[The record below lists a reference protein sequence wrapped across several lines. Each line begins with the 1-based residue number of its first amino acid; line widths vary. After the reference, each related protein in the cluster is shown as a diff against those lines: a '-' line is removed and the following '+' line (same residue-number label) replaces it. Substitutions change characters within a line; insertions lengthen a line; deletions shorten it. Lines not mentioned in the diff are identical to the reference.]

1 MEQPVIKEGTLALI
15 DTFAY
20 LFRSYYMSAKNKPLT
35 NDKGFPTGLLTGLVG
50 MVKKFYKDR
59 KNMPFIVFALESQ
72 TKTKRAEKLGEYKQN
87 RKDAPKEMLLQIPI
101 ALEWLQKM
109 GFTCVEVNGFE
120 ADDVIASLATL
131 SPYKTR
137 IYSKDKD
144 FNQLLSDKIALFD
157 GKTEFLA
164 KDCVEKYGILPSQ
177 FTDYQGIVGDS
188 SDNYKGVKGIGSKN
202 AKELLQQLGSLE
214 KIYENLDLAKNLLSP
229 KMYQALIQDKG
240 SAFLSKELA
249 TLERGCIKEFDFL
262 SCAFP
267 SENPLLKIKD
277 ELKEYGFIS
286 TLRDLE
292 NSPTPLILENTPLLD
307 SMPILENAPILDSV
321 PILENAP
328 ILDSVP
334 ASDNAPKKSRMIV
347 LESAAPLNA
356 FLEKLKNPNARVFMR
371 LVLNKEKKVLALAF
385 LLQDQG
391 YFLPLEEALFSPFS
405 LEFLENA
412 FSQMLQHAQIVGHD
426 LKPLLSFL
434 KAKYQ
439 VPLEN
444 IRIQDTQILAF
455 LKNPEKVGFDEVL
468 REYLKEELIPHEKIK
483 DFKAKAEKSEQLNTE
498 LNALKR
504 LCEYFETGGLEEG
517 LLTLARDI
525 ETPFVKVL
533 MDMEFQGF
541 KIDAPYFKRL
551 EQEFKDELKVLE
563 RQILDLIG
571 VDFNLNSP
579 KQLGEVLYEKLG
591 LPKNKSHSTDE
602 KNLLKILDKHPS
614 IALILEY
621 RELNKLFNTYTTP
634 LLRLKDKDD
643 KIHTTFIQTGTAT
656 GRLSSHSPNL
666 QNIPVRSPKGLLIRK
681 GFIASSKEYCLLGV
695 DYSQIEL
702 RLLAHFSQDKD
713 LMEAFLKGRDIHLET
728 SKALFGGD
736 LAKEKRSIAK
746 SINFGLV
753 YGMGS
758 KKLSETLNIPLNEAK
773 SYIEAYFKRFPSI
786 KDYLNRMKEE
796 ILKTSKAFTLLG
808 RYRVFDFTGANDYV
822 KGNYLREGVNAIFQG
837 SASDLL
843 KLGMLKVSE
852 RFKNNPSVRLL
863 LQVHDE
869 LIFEIEEK
877 NAPELQQE
885 IQRILNDEVYPLRV
899 PLETSAFVA
908 NRWNE
913 LKG

>member
-20 LFRSYYMSAKNKPLT
+20 LFRSYYMSAKTKPLT
-35 NDKGFPTGLLTGLVG
+35 NNKGFPTGLLTGLVG

-109 GFTCVEVNGFE
+109 GFVCVEVNGFE

-202 AKELLQQLGSLE
+202 AKELLQRLGSLE

-262 SCAFP
+262 SCTFP

-292 NSPTPLILENTPLLD
+292 NSPLILDNTPLLD
-307 SMPILENAPILDSV
+307 NA
-321 PILENAP
+321 
-328 ILDSVP
+328 P
-334 ASDNAPKKSRMIV
+334 ASDNAPKKSRLIV
-347 LESAAPLNA
+347 LESAESFSM
-356 FLEKLKNPNARVFMR
+356 FLEKLKNPNARVFAR
-371 LVLNKEKKVLALAF
+371 LVLDKEKKVLALAF

-405 LEFLENA
+405 LEFLQNA
-412 FSQMLQHAQIVGHD
+412 FSQMLQHAQIIGHD

-439 VPLEN
+439 VSLEN

-468 REYLKEELIPHEKIK
+468 KEYLKEDLISHEKIK
-483 DFKAKAEKSEQLNTE
+483 DFKAKAEKLELLSME

-504 LCEYFETGGLEEG
+504 LCEYFEKGGLEEN
-517 LLTLARDI
+517 LLSLARGV
-525 ETPFVKVL
+525 ETPFMKVL
-533 MDMEFQGF
+533 IGMEFQGF

-579 KQLGEVLYEKLG
+579 KQLSEVLYEKLE

-758 KKLSETLNIPLNEAK
+758 KKLSETLNIPLSEAK

-808 RYRVFDFTGANDYV
+808 RYRVFDFNGVNDYI

-869 LIFEIEEK
+869 LIFEVEEK

>member
-1 MEQPVIKEGTLALI
+1 MEKPVTKEGTLALI

-50 MVKKFYKDR
+50 MVKKFYKDK

-72 TKTKRAEKLGEYKQN
+72 TKTKRSEKLGEYKQN

-109 GFTCVEVNGFE
+109 GFTCVEVGGFE

-157 GKTEFLA
+157 GKTEFLV
-164 KDCVEKYGILPSQ
+164 KDCVKKYGILPSQ

-202 AKELLQQLGSLE
+202 AKELLQRLGSLE

-229 KMYQALIQDKG
+229 KMYQALIQDKE

-249 TLERGCIKEFDFL
+249 TLERGCIQEFDFL

-267 SENPLLKIKD
+267 SENPLLKIKN

-292 NSPTPLILENTPLLD
+292 NSPTPLIVENAPTLENTPVL
-307 SMPILENAPILDSV
+307 
-321 PILENAP
+321 
-328 ILDSVP
+328 
-334 ASDNAPKKSRMIV
+334 DNAPKKSRSIV
-347 LESAAPLNA
+347 LENTAPLSA
-356 FLEKLKNPNARVFMR
+356 FLEKLKKTDARVFMR
-371 LVLNKEKKVLALAF
+371 LVLDKEKKVLALAF
-385 LLQDQG
+385 LCGDQG

-405 LEFLENA
+405 SEFLQNA
-412 FSQMLQHAQIVGHD
+412 FSQMLQHACIIGHD

-439 VPLEN
+439 VSLEN

-468 REYLKEELIPHEKIK
+468 KEYLKEELIPHEKIK
-483 DFKAKAEKSEQLNTE
+483 DFKTKSKVEKSEQLDRE

-504 LCEYFETGGLEEG
+504 LCEYFEKGGLEEG
-517 LLTLARDI
+517 LLILAREI

-533 MDMEFQGF
+533 MGMEFQGF

-551 EQEFKDELKVLE
+551 EQEFKNELHVLE

-579 KQLGEVLYEKLG
+579 KQLSEILYEKLE

-602 KNLLKILDKHPS
+602 KSLLKILDKHPS

-621 RELNKLFNTYTTP
+621 RELNKLFSTYITP

-681 GFIASSKEYCLLGV
+681 GFIASSEEYCLLGV

-713 LMEAFLKGRDIHLET
+713 LMDAFLKGRDIHLET
-728 SKALFGGD
+728 SKALFGED

-786 KDYLNRMKEE
+786 KDYLNRMREE

-808 RYRVFDFTGANDYV
+808 RYRVFDFNGVNDYI

-877 NAPELQQE
+877 NAIELQQE
-885 IQRILNDEVYPLRV
+885 IQGILNDEVYPLRV
-899 PLETSAFVA
+899 PLETSAFIA
-908 NRWNE
+908 KRWNE

>member
-1 MEQPVIKEGTLALI
+1 MEKPVIIKEGTLALI

-109 GFTCVEVNGFE
+109 GFTCVEVSGFE

-157 GKTEFLA
+157 GKMEFLV

-188 SDNYKGVKGIGSKN
+188 SDNYKGVKGIGNKN
-202 AKELLQQLGSLE
+202 AKELLQRLGSLE

-229 KMYQALIQDKG
+229 KMYQALIQDKE

-292 NSPTPLILENTPLLD
+292 NSPTPLILDNTPLLD
-307 SMPILENAPILDSV
+307 
-321 PILENAP
+321 
-328 ILDSVP
+328 
-334 ASDNAPKKSRMIV
+334 NAPKRSRMIV
-347 LESAAPLNA
+347 LENTAFLSA
-356 FLEKLKNPNARVFMR
+356 FLEKLKKTNARIFMR
-371 LVLNKEKKVLALAF
+371 LALDKEKKVLALAF
-385 LLQDQG
+385 LYEDQG

-405 LEFLENA
+405 LEFLQNA
-412 FSQMLQHAQIVGHD
+412 FFKMLQHAQIIGHD

-439 VPLEN
+439 VSLED

-468 REYLKEELIPHEKIK
+468 KEYLKEELIPHEKIK
-483 DFKAKAEKSEQLNTE
+483 DFKTKSKAGKLEQLDME

-504 LCEYFETGGLEEG
+504 LCEYFEKGGLEEN
-517 LLTLARDI
+517 LLALAREV

-533 MDMEFQGF
+533 MGMEFQGF

-551 EQEFKDELKVLE
+551 EQEFKNELHVLE
-563 RQILDLIG
+563 RQILELIG
-571 VDFNLNSP
+571 ANFNLNSP
-579 KQLGEVLYEKLG
+579 KQLSEVLYEKLE
-591 LPKNKSHSTDE
+591 LPKNKSRSTDE
-602 KNLLKILDKHPS
+602 KSLLKILDKHPS

-713 LMEAFLKGRDIHLET
+713 LIDAFLKGRDIHLET
-728 SKALFGGD
+728 SKALFGED

-796 ILKTSKAFTLLG
+796 ILKTSKAFTLLR
-808 RYRVFDFTGANDYV
+808 RYRVFDFTGANDYI

-877 NAPELQQE
+877 NALELQQE

-899 PLETSAFVA
+899 PLETSAFIA
-908 NRWNE
+908 KRWNE

>member
-1 MEQPVIKEGTLALI
+1 MEELKEGTLALI

-35 NDKGFPTGLLTGLVG
+35 NVKGFPTGLLTGLVG

-109 GFTCVEVNGFE
+109 GFTCVEVSGFE

-202 AKELLQQLGSLE
+202 AKELLQRLGSLE

-229 KMYQALIQDKG
+229 KMYQALIQDKE

-249 TLERGCIKEFDFL
+249 TLERGCIKEFDFS

-292 NSPTPLILENTPLLD
+292 NPPTPLILDNAPLLENTPE
-307 SMPILENAPILDSV
+307 SE
-321 PILENAP
+321 
-328 ILDSVP
+328 
-334 ASDNAPKKSRMIV
+334 NAPKKSRMIV
-347 LESAAPLNA
+347 LENTEPLSA
-356 FLEKLKNPNARVFMR
+356 FLEKLKKTNARIFMR
-371 LVLNKEKKVLALAF
+371 LALDKEKKVLALAF
-385 LLQDQG
+385 LYEDQG

-405 LEFLENA
+405 LEFLQNA
-412 FSQMLQHAQIVGHD
+412 FFKMLQHACIIGHD

-439 VPLEN
+439 VSLEN

-468 REYLKEELIPHEKIK
+468 KEYLKEEWIPHEKIK
-483 DFKAKAEKSEQLNTE
+483 DFKTKSKAEKLELLSVE

-504 LCEYFETGGLEEG
+504 LCEYFEKGGLEEG
-517 LLTLARDI
+517 LLALAREV

-533 MDMEFQGF
+533 MGMEFQGF

-551 EQEFKDELKVLE
+551 EQEFKNELHVLE

-571 VDFNLNSP
+571 ANFNLNSP
-579 KQLGEVLYEKLG
+579 KQLSEILYEKLE

-602 KNLLKILDKHPS
+602 KSLLKILDKHPS

-702 RLLAHFSQDKD
+702 RLLAHFSQDRD
-713 LMEAFLKGRDIHLET
+713 LMDAFLKGRDIHLET
-728 SKALFGGD
+728 SKALFGED

-758 KKLSETLNIPLNEAK
+758 KKLSETLNIPLSEAK

-808 RYRVFDFTGANDYV
+808 RYRVFDFTGANDYI

-877 NAPELQQE
+877 NALELQQE

-899 PLETSAFVA
+899 PLETSAFIA
-908 NRWNE
+908 KRWNE

>member
-109 GFTCVEVNGFE
+109 GFTCVEISGFE
-120 ADDVIASLATL
+120 ADDVIATLATL

-202 AKELLQQLGSLE
+202 AKELLQRLGSLE
-214 KIYENLDLAKNLLSP
+214 KIYEDLDLAKNLLSP
-229 KMYQALIQDKG
+229 KMYQALIQDKA

-249 TLERGCIKEFDFL
+249 TLERGCIQEFDFL

-292 NSPTPLILENTPLLD
+292 NSPAPLILDNAPLLD
-307 SMPILENAPILDSV
+307 NT
-321 PILENAP
+321 
-328 ILDSVP
+328 P
-334 ASDNAPKKSRMIV
+334 ASDSTPKKSRMIV
-347 LESAAPLNA
+347 LENPESLSA
-356 FLEKLKNPNARVFMR
+356 FLEKLEKTNARIFAR

-385 LLQDQG
+385 LYEDQG

-405 LEFLENA
+405 LEFLQNA
-412 FSQMLQHAQIVGHD
+412 FSQMLQHAQIIGHD

-439 VPLEN
+439 VSLEN

-468 REYLKEELIPHEKIK
+468 KEYLKEDLIPHEKIK
-483 DFKAKAEKSEQLNTE
+483 DFKIKSKAEKLEQLDRE
-498 LNALKR
+498 LHALKR
-504 LCEYFETGGLEEG
+504 LCEYFEKGGLEEG
-517 LLTLARDI
+517 LLALAREV
-525 ETPFVKVL
+525 ETPFMKVL
-533 MDMEFQGF
+533 MGMEFQGF

-551 EQEFKDELKVLE
+551 EQEFKNELHVLE
-563 RQILDLIG
+563 CQILELIG

-579 KQLGEVLYEKLG
+579 KQLSEILYEKLE

-602 KNLLKILDKHPS
+602 KSLLKILDKHPS

-713 LMEAFLKGRDIHLET
+713 LMDAFLKGRDIHLET

-758 KKLSETLNIPLNEAK
+758 KKLSETLNISLNEAK

-786 KDYLNRMKEE
+786 KDYLNGMKEE

-899 PLETSAFVA
+899 PLETSAFIA
-908 NRWNE
+908 KRWNE
-913 LKG
+913 LKR

>member
-1 MEQPVIKEGTLALI
+1 MEEPVIKEGTLALI

-109 GFTCVEVNGFE
+109 GFTCVEVSGFE

-157 GKTEFLA
+157 GKTEFLV
-164 KDCVEKYGILPSQ
+164 KDCVKKYGILPSQ

-202 AKELLQQLGSLE
+202 AKELLQRLGNLE

-249 TLERGCIKEFDFL
+249 TLERECIKEFDFS

-292 NSPTPLILENTPLLD
+292 NSPTPLILDNAPLLENT
-307 SMPILENAPILDSV
+307 
-321 PILENAP
+321 
-328 ILDSVP
+328 P

-347 LESAAPLNA
+347 LENTAPLSA
-356 FLEKLKNPNARVFMR
+356 FLEKLKKTNERIFMR
-371 LVLNKEKKVLALAF
+371 LVLDKEKKVLALAF
-385 LLQDQG
+385 LYEDQG

-405 LEFLENA
+405 LEFLQNA
-412 FSQMLQHAQIVGHD
+412 FFKMLQHAQIIGHD

-439 VPLEN
+439 VSLEN

-468 REYLKEELIPHEKIK
+468 KEYLKEELIPHEKIK
-483 DFKAKAEKSEQLNTE
+483 DFKTKSKAGKLEQLDME

-504 LCEYFETGGLEEG
+504 LCEYFEKGGLEEN
-517 LLTLARDI
+517 LLALAREV
-525 ETPFVKVL
+525 ETPFMKVL
-533 MDMEFQGF
+533 MGMEFQGF

-551 EQEFKDELKVLE
+551 EQEFKNELHVLE

-571 VDFNLNSP
+571 ADFNLNSP
-579 KQLGEVLYEKLG
+579 KQLSEILYEKLE
-591 LPKNKSHSTDE
+591 LPQNKSHSTDE
-602 KNLLKILDKHPS
+602 KSLLKILDKHPS

-713 LMEAFLKGRDIHLET
+713 LMDAFLKGRDIHLET
-728 SKALFGGD
+728 SKALFGED

-877 NAPELQQE
+877 NALELQQE

-899 PLETSAFVA
+899 PLETSAFIA
-908 NRWNE
+908 KRWNE

>member
-1 MEQPVIKEGTLALI
+1 MEELKEGTLALI

-109 GFTCVEVNGFE
+109 GFTCVEVSGFE

-202 AKELLQQLGSLE
+202 AKELLQRLGSLE

-229 KMYQALIQDKG
+229 KMYQALIQDKE

-249 TLERGCIKEFDFL
+249 TLERGCIKEFDFS

-292 NSPTPLILENTPLLD
+292 NSPTPLISENTPLL
-307 SMPILENAPILDSV
+307 ENT
-321 PILENAP
+321 
-328 ILDSVP
+328 P
-334 ASDNAPKKSRMIV
+334 ASDSAPKKSRMIV
-347 LESAAPLNA
+347 LENIAFLSA
-356 FLEKLKNPNARVFMR
+356 FLERLEKTNARIFMR
-371 LVLNKEKKVLALAF
+371 LALDKEKKVLALAF
-385 LLQDQG
+385 LYEDQG

-405 LEFLENA
+405 LEFLQNA

-439 VPLEN
+439 VSLEN

-468 REYLKEELIPHEKIK
+468 KEYLKEEWILHEKIK
-483 DFKAKAEKSEQLNTE
+483 DFKTKSKAEKLE
-498 LNALKR
+498 LLSVELHALKR
-504 LCEYFETGGLEEG
+504 LCEYFEKGGLEEG
-517 LLTLARDI
+517 LLVLAREV
-525 ETPFVKVL
+525 ETPLMKVL
-533 MDMEFQGF
+533 MGMEFQGF

-551 EQEFKDELKVLE
+551 EQEFKNELHVLE

-579 KQLGEVLYEKLG
+579 KQLSEILYEKLE

-773 SYIEAYFKRFPSI
+773 SYTEAYFKRFPSI

-808 RYRVFDFTGANDYV
+808 RYRVFDFAGVNDYI

-877 NAPELQQE
+877 NALELQQE

>member
-72 TKTKRAEKLGEYKQN
+72 TKTKRSEKLGAYKQN

-109 GFTCVEVNGFE
+109 GFTCVEVSGFE

-202 AKELLQQLGSLE
+202 AKELLQRLGSLE
-214 KIYENLDLAKNLLSP
+214 NIYENLDLAKNLLSP

-292 NSPTPLILENTPLLD
+292 NSPLIAENAPLLD
-307 SMPILENAPILDSV
+307 NT
-321 PILENAP
+321 
-328 ILDSVP
+328 P
-334 ASDNAPKKSRMIV
+334 ALDNAPKKSRMIV
-347 LESAAPLNA
+347 LENTVPLSM

-371 LVLNKEKKVLALAF
+371 LVLDKEKKVLALAF

-412 FSQMLQHAQIVGHD
+412 FSQILQHACIIGHD

-439 VPLEN
+439 VSLEN

-455 LKNPEKVGFDEVL
+455 LKNPEKVGLDEAL
-468 REYLKEELIPHEKIK
+468 KEYLKEELILHETIK
-483 DFKAKAEKSEQLNTE
+483 DFKTKSKAEKLERLDRE

-504 LCEYFETGGLEEG
+504 LCAYFEKGGLEEG
-517 LLTLARDI
+517 LLALAKEV
-525 ETPFVKVL
+525 ETPFMKVL
-533 MDMEFQGF
+533 MGMEFQGF

-551 EQEFKDELKVLE
+551 EQEFKNELHVLE

-579 KQLGEVLYEKLG
+579 KQLSEILYEKLE

-602 KNLLKILDKHPS
+602 KSLLKILDKHPS

-666 QNIPVRSPKGLLIRK
+666 QNIPVRSSKGLLIRK

-728 SKALFGGD
+728 SKALFGED

-908 NRWNE
+908 KRWNE

>member
-1 MEQPVIKEGTLALI
+1 MEEPVIKEGTLALI

-20 LFRSYYMSAKNKPLT
+20 LFRSYYMSTKNKPLT
-35 NDKGFPTGLLTGLVG
+35 NDKGFPTGLLMGLVG
-50 MVKKFYKDR
+50 MVKTFYKDK

-109 GFTCVEVNGFE
+109 GFTCVEVSGFE

-164 KDCVEKYGILPSQ
+164 KDCVKKYGILPSQ

-202 AKELLQQLGSLE
+202 AKELLQRLGSLE

-229 KMYQALIQDKG
+229 KMYQALIQDKE

-249 TLERGCIKEFDFL
+249 TLERGCIKEFDFS
-262 SCAFP
+262 SCTFP

-292 NSPTPLILENTPLLD
+292 NSPTPLILDNTPLLD
-307 SMPILENAPILDSV
+307 NTL
-321 PILENAP
+321 
-328 ILDSVP
+328 
-334 ASDNAPKKSRMIV
+334 ASDSTPKKSRMIV
-347 LESAAPLNA
+347 LENTAPLSA
-356 FLEKLKNPNARVFMR
+356 FLEKLKKTNARIFMR
-371 LVLNKEKKVLALAF
+371 LVLDKEKKVLALAF
-385 LLQDQG
+385 LLEDQG

-405 LEFLENA
+405 LEFLQNA
-412 FSQMLQHAQIVGHD
+412 FFKMLQHAQIIGHD

-439 VPLEN
+439 VSLEN

-468 REYLKEELIPHEKIK
+468 KEYLKEEWIPHEKIK
-483 DFKAKAEKSEQLNTE
+483 DFKTKSKAGKLEQLDME

-504 LCEYFETGGLEEG
+504 LCEYFEKGGLEEG
-517 LLTLARDI
+517 LLALAREV

-533 MDMEFQGF
+533 MGMEFQGF

-551 EQEFKDELKVLE
+551 EQEFKNELHALE

-579 KQLGEVLYEKLG
+579 KQLSEILYEKLE
-591 LPKNKSHSTDE
+591 LPQNKSHSTDE
-602 KNLLKILDKHPS
+602 KSLLKILDKHPS

-702 RLLAHFSQDKD
+702 RLLAHFSQDRD
-713 LMEAFLKGRDIHLET
+713 LMDAFLKGRDIHLET
-728 SKALFGGD
+728 SKALFGED

-758 KKLSETLNIPLNEAK
+758 KKLSETLNIPLSEAK
-773 SYIEAYFKRFPSI
+773 SYIEAYFRRFPSI

-808 RYRVFDFTGANDYV
+808 RYRVFDFTGTNDYI

-877 NAPELQQE
+877 NALELQQE
-885 IQRILNDEVYPLRV
+885 IQRILNDEVYPLKV
-899 PLETSAFVA
+899 PLETSAFIA
-908 NRWNE
+908 KRWNE

>member
-50 MVKKFYKDR
+50 MVKKFYKER

-72 TKTKRAEKLGEYKQN
+72 TKTKRAEKLSEYKKN

-109 GFTCVEVNGFE
+109 GFVCVEVSGFE

-157 GKTEFLA
+157 GKTEFLE

-188 SDNYKGVKGIGSKN
+188 SDNYRGVKGIGSKN
-202 AKELLQQLGSLE
+202 AKELLQRLGSLE
-214 KIYENLDLAKNLLSP
+214 KIYENLDLAKNLLNP
-229 KMYQALIQDKG
+229 KMYQALIQDKE

-249 TLERGCIKEFDFL
+249 TLERGCIKEFDFS

-292 NSPTPLILENTPLLD
+292 NSPTPLILDNAPLL
-307 SMPILENAPILDSV
+307 
-321 PILENAP
+321 
-328 ILDSVP
+328 
-334 ASDNAPKKSRMIV
+334 DNAPKKSRLIV
-347 LESAAPLNA
+347 LEDPESLSA
-356 FLEKLKNPNARVFMR
+356 FLEKLEKTKARIFMR

-385 LLQDQG
+385 LYEDQG

-405 LEFLENA
+405 LEFLQNA
-412 FSQMLQHAQIVGHD
+412 FFKILQHAQIIGHD

-439 VPLEN
+439 VSLEN

-468 REYLKEELIPHEKIK
+468 KEYLKEEWILHEKIK
-483 DFKAKAEKSEQLNTE
+483 DFKIKSKAEKLEQLDRE

-504 LCEYFETGGLEEG
+504 LCEYFEKGGLEEG
-517 LLTLARDI
+517 LLALAREI
-525 ETPFVKVL
+525 ETPFMKVL
-533 MDMEFQGF
+533 MGMEFQGF

-551 EQEFKDELKVLE
+551 EQEFKNELHVLE

-579 KQLGEVLYEKLG
+579 KQLGEILYEKLE
-591 LPKNKSHSTDE
+591 LPQNKSRSTDE

-681 GFIASSKEYCLLGV
+681 GFIASSEEYCLLGV

-713 LMEAFLKGRDIHLET
+713 LMDAFLKGRDIHLET
-728 SKALFGGD
+728 SKALFGED

-808 RYRVFDFTGANDYV
+808 RYRVFDFTGVNDYV
-822 KGNYLREGVNAIFQG
+822 RGNYLREGVNAIFQG

-877 NAPELQQE
+877 NALELQQE
-885 IQRILNDEVYPLRV
+885 IQRILNHEVYPLRV

-908 NRWNE
+908 KRWNE
-913 LKG
+913 LKD

>member
-1 MEQPVIKEGTLALI
+1 MEELKEGTLALI

-50 MVKKFYKDR
+50 MVKKFYKDK

-109 GFTCVEVNGFE
+109 GFTCVEVSGFE

-164 KDCVEKYGILPSQ
+164 KDCVKKYGILPSQ

-202 AKELLQQLGSLE
+202 AKELLQRLGSLE

-229 KMYQALIQDKG
+229 KMYQALIQDKE

-292 NSPTPLILENTPLLD
+292 NSPTPLILDNTPLL
-307 SMPILENAPILDSV
+307 E
-321 PILENAP
+321 
-328 ILDSVP
+328 
-334 ASDNAPKKSRMIV
+334 NAPKKSRMIV
-347 LESAAPLNA
+347 LENTAPLSA
-356 FLEKLKNPNARVFMR
+356 FLEKLKKTNARIFMR
-371 LVLNKEKKVLALAF
+371 LVLDKEKKVLALAF
-385 LLQDQG
+385 LLEDQG

-405 LEFLENA
+405 LEFLQNA
-412 FSQMLQHAQIVGHD
+412 FSQMLQHAQIIGHD

-439 VPLEN
+439 VSLEN

-468 REYLKEELIPHEKIK
+468 KEYLKEELIPHEKIK
-483 DFKAKAEKSEQLNTE
+483 DFKTKSKAGKLEQLDME

-504 LCEYFETGGLEEG
+504 LCEYFEKGGLEEG
-517 LLTLARDI
+517 LLALAREV
-525 ETPFVKVL
+525 ETPFMKVL
-533 MDMEFQGF
+533 MGMEFQGF

-551 EQEFKDELKVLE
+551 EQEFKNELHVLE
-563 RQILDLIG
+563 CQILDLIG

-579 KQLGEVLYEKLG
+579 KQLSEILYEKLE

-602 KNLLKILDKHPS
+602 KSLLKILDKHPS

-713 LMEAFLKGRDIHLET
+713 LMDAFLKGRDIHLET
-728 SKALFGGD
+728 SRALFGED

-808 RYRVFDFTGANDYV
+808 RYRVFDFTGANDYI

-877 NAPELQQE
+877 NALELQQE

-899 PLETSAFVA
+899 PLETSAFIA
-908 NRWNE
+908 KRWNE

>member
-50 MVKKFYKDR
+50 MVKKFYKDK

-72 TKTKRAEKLGEYKQN
+72 TKTKRAERLGEYKQN
-87 RKDAPKEMLLQIPI
+87 RKDAPEEMLLQIPI

-109 GFTCVEVNGFE
+109 GFTCVEVGGFE

-164 KDCVEKYGILPSQ
+164 KDCVKKYGILPSQ

-202 AKELLQQLGSLE
+202 AKELLQRLGSLE

-229 KMYQALIQDKG
+229 KMYQALIQDKE

-267 SENPLLKIKD
+267 SENPLLRIKD

-292 NSPTPLILENTPLLD
+292 NSPTPLILDNAPLLENT
-307 SMPILENAPILDSV
+307 
-321 PILENAP
+321 
-328 ILDSVP
+328 P
-334 ASDNAPKKSRMIV
+334 ASDNAPKKSRLFV
-347 LESAAPLNA
+347 LENTAPLSA
-356 FLEKLKNPNARVFMR
+356 FLERLKNSDARIFVR
-371 LVLNKEKKVLALAF
+371 LVLDKEKKVLALAF
-385 LLQDQG
+385 LYEDQG

-405 LEFLENA
+405 SEFLQNA
-412 FSQMLQHAQIVGHD
+412 FSQILQHVHIIGHD

-439 VPLEN
+439 VSLEN

-468 REYLKEELIPHEKIK
+468 KEYLKEELIPHEKIK
-483 DFKAKAEKSEQLNTE
+483 DFKTKSKAGKSEQLDRE

-504 LCEYFETGGLEEG
+504 LYEYFEKGGLEEG
-517 LLTLARDI
+517 LLILAREI

-533 MDMEFQGF
+533 IDMEFQGF

-551 EQEFKDELKVLE
+551 EQEFKNELHVLE
-563 RQILDLIG
+563 CQILELIG

-579 KQLGEVLYEKLG
+579 KQLSEILYEKLE
-591 LPKNKSHSTDE
+591 LPQNKSRSTDE
-602 KNLLKILDKHPS
+602 KSLLKILDKHPS

-702 RLLAHFSQDKD
+702 RLLAHFSQDRD
-713 LMEAFLKGRDIHLET
+713 LMDAFLKGRDIHLET
-728 SKALFGGD
+728 SKALFGED

-786 KDYLNRMKEE
+786 KDYLNSMREE

-808 RYRVFDFTGANDYV
+808 RYRVFDFTGVNDYV

-877 NAPELQQE
+877 NALELQRE

>member
-1 MEQPVIKEGTLALI
+1 MEGPVIKEGTLALI

-50 MVKKFYKDR
+50 MVKKFYKDK

-109 GFTCVEVNGFE
+109 GFTCVEVSGFE

-164 KDCVEKYGILPSQ
+164 KDCVKKYGILPSQ

-202 AKELLQQLGSLE
+202 AKELLQRLGSLE

-229 KMYQALIQDKG
+229 KMYQALIQDKE

-292 NSPTPLILENTPLLD
+292 NSPTPLILDNAPLLENT
-307 SMPILENAPILDSV
+307 
-321 PILENAP
+321 
-328 ILDSVP
+328 P
-334 ASDNAPKKSRMIV
+334 ASDNAPKKSRLFV
-347 LESAAPLNA
+347 LENTAPLSA
-356 FLEKLKNPNARVFMR
+356 FLERLKNSDARIFVR
-371 LVLNKEKKVLALAF
+371 LVLDKEKKVLALAF
-385 LLQDQG
+385 LYEDQG

-405 LEFLENA
+405 SEFLQNA
-412 FSQMLQHAQIVGHD
+412 FSQILQHAHIIGHD

-439 VPLEN
+439 VSLEN

-468 REYLKEELIPHEKIK
+468 KEYLKEELIPHEKIK
-483 DFKAKAEKSEQLNTE
+483 DFKTKSKAGKSEQLDRE

-504 LCEYFETGGLEEG
+504 LYEYFEKGGLEEG
-517 LLTLARDI
+517 LLILAREI

-533 MDMEFQGF
+533 IDMEFQGF

-551 EQEFKDELKVLE
+551 EQEFKNELHVLE

-579 KQLGEVLYEKLG
+579 KQLSEILYEKLE
-591 LPKNKSHSTDE
+591 LPQNKSRSTDE
-602 KNLLKILDKHPS
+602 KSLLKILDKHPS

-713 LMEAFLKGRDIHLET
+713 LMDAFLNAQDIHLET
-728 SKALFGGD
+728 SKALFGED

-786 KDYLNRMKEE
+786 KDYLNSMREE

-808 RYRVFDFTGANDYV
+808 RYRVFDFTGVNDYV

-877 NAPELQQE
+877 NALELQRE

>member
-20 LFRSYYMSAKNKPLT
+20 LFRSYYMSAKTKPLT

-109 GFTCVEVNGFE
+109 GFTCVEMSGFE
-120 ADDVIASLATL
+120 ADDVIATLATL

-157 GKTEFLA
+157 GKTEFLV

-229 KMYQALIQDKG
+229 KMYQALIQDKE

-249 TLERGCIKEFDFL
+249 TLERECIKEFDFS

-292 NSPTPLILENTPLLD
+292 NSPTPLIV
-307 SMPILENAPILDSV
+307 ENAPILDNASA
-321 PILENAP
+321 LE
-328 ILDSVP
+328 
-334 ASDNAPKKSRMIV
+334 NAPKKSRMIV
-347 LESAAPLNA
+347 LENTAPLSA

-371 LVLNKEKKVLALAF
+371 LVLDKDKKILALAF

-405 LEFLENA
+405 LEFLQNA
-412 FSQMLQHAQIVGHD
+412 FSQMLQHACIIGHD

-439 VPLEN
+439 VSLEN

-468 REYLKEELIPHEKIK
+468 KEYLKEDLIPHEKIK
-483 DFKAKAEKSEQLNTE
+483 DFKAKAEKLELLSVE

-504 LCEYFETGGLEEG
+504 LYEYFETGGLEED
-517 LLTLARDI
+517 LLALAKEI

-533 MDMEFQGF
+533 MGMEFQGF

-551 EQEFKDELKVLE
+551 EQEFKNELNVLE

-579 KQLGEVLYEKLG
+579 KQLSEVLYEKLG

-614 IALILEY
+614 IPLILEY

-728 SKALFGGD
+728 SKALFGEE

-758 KKLSETLNIPLNEAK
+758 KKLSETLNIPLSEAK

-808 RYRVFDFTGANDYV
+808 RYRVFDFTGVNDYI

-899 PLETSAFVA
+899 PLETSAFIA
-908 NRWNE
+908 KRWNE

>member
-1 MEQPVIKEGTLALI
+1 MEEPVIKEGTLALI

-20 LFRSYYMSAKNKPLT
+20 LFRSYYMGAKNKPLT

-50 MVKKFYKDR
+50 MVKKFYKDK

-109 GFTCVEVNGFE
+109 GFACVEVSGFE

-202 AKELLQQLGSLE
+202 AKELLQRLGSLE

-229 KMYQALIQDKG
+229 KMYQALIQDKE

-292 NSPTPLILENTPLLD
+292 NSPTPLILDNAPLLD
-307 SMPILENAPILDSV
+307 NT
-321 PILENAP
+321 
-328 ILDSVP
+328 P

-347 LESAAPLNA
+347 LENTEPLST
-356 FLEKLKNPNARVFMR
+356 FLEKLKKTNARIFMR
-371 LVLNKEKKVLALAF
+371 LVLDKEKKVLALAF
-385 LLQDQG
+385 LYEDQG

-405 LEFLENA
+405 LEFLQNA
-412 FSQMLQHAQIVGHD
+412 FFKMLQHAQIIGHD

-439 VPLEN
+439 VSLED

-468 REYLKEELIPHEKIK
+468 KQYLKEEWIPHEKIK
-483 DFKAKAEKSEQLNTE
+483 DFKTKSKVEKLELLSVE

-504 LCEYFETGGLEEG
+504 LCEYFEKGGLEEG
-517 LLTLARDI
+517 LLALAREV
-525 ETPFVKVL
+525 ETPFMKVL
-533 MDMEFQGF
+533 MGMEFQGF
-541 KIDAPYFKRL
+541 KIDALYFKRL
-551 EQEFKDELKVLE
+551 EQEFKNELHVLE
-563 RQILDLIG
+563 RQILELIG

-579 KQLGEVLYEKLG
+579 KQLSEILYEKLE
-591 LPKNKSHSTDE
+591 LPKNKSRSTDE
-602 KNLLKILDKHPS
+602 KSLLKILDKHPS

-681 GFIASSKEYCLLGV
+681 GFISSSKEYCLLGV

-713 LMEAFLKGRDIHLET
+713 LMDAFLKGRDIHLET
-728 SKALFGGD
+728 SKALFGED

-773 SYIEAYFKRFPSI
+773 SYTEAYFKRFPSI

-808 RYRVFDFTGANDYV
+808 RYRVFDFTGANDYI

-877 NAPELQQE
+877 NALELQQE

-899 PLETSAFVA
+899 PLETSAFMA
-908 NRWNE
+908 KRWNE

>member
-1 MEQPVIKEGTLALI
+1 MEQPVIREGTLALI

-109 GFTCVEVNGFE
+109 GFACVEVGGFE

-202 AKELLQQLGSLE
+202 AKELLQRLGSLE

-229 KMYQALIQDKG
+229 KMYQALIQDKA

-249 TLERGCIKEFDFL
+249 TLERGCIKEFDFS

-292 NSPTPLILENTPLLD
+292 NSPTPLILDNAPLLD
-307 SMPILENAPILDSV
+307 NAL
-321 PILENAP
+321 
-328 ILDSVP
+328 
-334 ASDNAPKKSRMIV
+334 ASDNAPKKSRLIV
-347 LESAAPLNA
+347 LENPEPLSA
-356 FLEKLKNPNARVFMR
+356 FLEKLKNSNARIFMR
-371 LVLNKEKKVLALAF
+371 LVLDKEKKVLALAF
-385 LLQDQG
+385 LYEDQG

-405 LEFLENA
+405 LEFLQNA
-412 FSQMLQHAQIVGHD
+412 FFKMLQHAQIIGHD

-468 REYLKEELIPHEKIK
+468 REYLKEEWIPHEKIK
-483 DFKAKAEKSEQLNTE
+483 DFKTKNKAEKSEQLDRE
-498 LNALKR
+498 LNALRR
-504 LCEYFETGGLEEG
+504 LCEYFEKGGLEEG
-517 LLTLARDI
+517 LLALAREV
-525 ETPFVKVL
+525 ETPFMKVL
-533 MDMEFQGF
+533 MGMEFQGF

-551 EQEFKDELKVLE
+551 EQEFKNELHVLE

-579 KQLGEVLYEKLG
+579 KQLSEILYEKLE

-602 KNLLKILDKHPS
+602 KSLLKILDKHPS

-713 LMEAFLKGRDIHLET
+713 LMDAFLKGRDIHLET
-728 SKALFGGD
+728 SKALFGED

-786 KDYLNRMKEE
+786 KNYLNRMKEE

-808 RYRVFDFTGANDYV
+808 RYRVFDFTGANDYI

-877 NAPELQQE
+877 NALELQQE

-899 PLETSAFVA
+899 PLETSAFMA
-908 NRWNE
+908 KRWNE

>member
-1 MEQPVIKEGTLALI
+1 MEEPVIKEGTLALI

-109 GFTCVEVNGFE
+109 GFTCVEVSGFE

-144 FNQLLSDKIALFD
+144 FNQLLSDKIVLFD

-202 AKELLQQLGSLE
+202 AKELLQRLGSLE

-249 TLERGCIKEFDFL
+249 TLERGCIKEFDFS
-262 SCAFP
+262 SCVFP

-292 NSPTPLILENTPLLD
+292 NSPTPLILDNAPLLENTPLL
-307 SMPILENAPILDSV
+307 
-321 PILENAP
+321 
-328 ILDSVP
+328 
-334 ASDNAPKKSRMIV
+334 DNAPKKSRLIV
-347 LESAAPLNA
+347 LENTEPLSA
-356 FLEKLKNPNARVFMR
+356 FLEKLKKTNARIFMR
-371 LVLNKEKKVLALAF
+371 LVLDKEKKVLALAF
-385 LLQDQG
+385 LYEDQG

-405 LEFLENA
+405 LEFLQNA
-412 FSQMLQHAQIVGHD
+412 FFKILQHAQIIGHD

-439 VPLEN
+439 VSLEN

-468 REYLKEELIPHEKIK
+468 KEYLKEEWILHEKIK
-483 DFKAKAEKSEQLNTE
+483 DFKTKSKAGKSEQLDRE

-504 LCEYFETGGLEEG
+504 LCEYFEKGGLEER
-517 LLTLARDI
+517 LLALAR
-525 ETPFVKVL
+525 EVEVPFIKVL
-533 MDMEFQGF
+533 MGMEFQGF

-551 EQEFKDELKVLE
+551 EQEFKNELHVLE
-563 RQILDLIG
+563 RQILELIG

-579 KQLGEVLYEKLG
+579 KQLSEILYEKLD
-591 LPKNKSHSTDE
+591 LPKNKSRSTDE
-602 KNLLKILDKHPS
+602 KSLLKILDKHPS

-713 LMEAFLKGRDIHLET
+713 LMDAFLKGRDIHLET
-728 SKALFGGD
+728 SKALFGED

-773 SYIEAYFKRFPSI
+773 SYTEAYFKRFPSI

-808 RYRVFDFTGANDYV
+808 RYRVFDFTGVNDYI

-899 PLETSAFVA
+899 PLETSAFMA
-908 NRWNE
+908 KRWNE

>member
-72 TKTKRAEKLGEYKQN
+72 TKTKRIEKLGEYKQN

-177 FTDYQGIVGDS
+177 FMDYQGIVGDS
-188 SDNYKGVKGIGSKN
+188 SDNYKGIKGIGSKN
-202 AKELLQQLGSLE
+202 AKELLQRLGSLE

-292 NSPTPLILENTPLLD
+292 NSPTPLILDNTPA
-307 SMPILENAPILDSV
+307 LENAS
-321 PILENAP
+321 
-328 ILDSVP
+328 
-334 ASDNAPKKSRMIV
+334 ASDNTPKKSRMIV
-347 LESAAPLNA
+347 LENAAPLSA
-356 FLEKLKNPNARVFMR
+356 FLEKLEKTNARVFAR
-371 LVLNKEKKVLALAF
+371 LVLDKEKKVLALAF
-385 LLQDQG
+385 LLEDQG

-405 LEFLENA
+405 SEFLQNA
-412 FSQMLQHAQIVGHD
+412 FSQILQHAQIIGHD

-439 VPLEN
+439 VSLEN

-455 LKNPEKVGFDEVL
+455 LKNPEKVGFDEAL
-468 REYLKEELIPHEKIK
+468 KEYLKEELIPHEKIK
-483 DFKAKAEKSEQLNTE
+483 DFKTKSKTEKLEQLDME

-504 LCEYFETGGLEEG
+504 LCEYFEKGGLEEG
-517 LLTLARDI
+517 LLALAREV

-533 MDMEFQGF
+533 MGMEFQGF

-551 EQEFKDELKVLE
+551 EQEFKNELHVLE

-579 KQLGEVLYEKLG
+579 KQLSEVLYEKLE

-713 LMEAFLKGRDIHLET
+713 LMEAFLKGQDIHLET
-728 SKALFGGD
+728 SKALFGED

-808 RYRVFDFTGANDYV
+808 RYRVFDFTGANDYI

>member
-1 MEQPVIKEGTLALI
+1 MMEQPVIREGTLALI

-109 GFTCVEVNGFE
+109 GFTCVEVSGFE
-120 ADDVIASLATL
+120 ADDAIASLATL

-157 GKTEFLA
+157 GKMEFLA
-164 KDCVEKYGILPSQ
+164 KDCVKKYGILPSQ

-202 AKELLQQLGSLE
+202 AKELLQRLGSLE

-229 KMYQALIQDKG
+229 KMYQALIQDKE

-292 NSPTPLILENTPLLD
+292 NSHAPLILDNTPLLENTP
-307 SMPILENAPILDSV
+307 IL
-321 PILENAP
+321 
-328 ILDSVP
+328 
-334 ASDNAPKKSRMIV
+334 DNAPKKSCMIV
-347 LESAAPLNA
+347 LENTAPLSA
-356 FLEKLKNPNARVFMR
+356 FLEKLKNSNTRIFAR
-371 LVLNKEKKVLALAF
+371 LALDKEKKVLALAF
-385 LLQDQG
+385 LYEDQG

-405 LEFLENA
+405 SEFLQNA
-412 FSQMLQHAQIVGHD
+412 FSQMLQHASIIGHD

-439 VPLEN
+439 VSLEN

-468 REYLKEELIPHEKIK
+468 KEYLKEELIPHEKIK
-483 DFKAKAEKSEQLNTE
+483 DFKTTSKVEKLEQLDME

-504 LCEYFETGGLEEG
+504 LCEYFEKGGLEED

-533 MDMEFQGF
+533 MGMEFQGF
-541 KIDAPYFKRL
+541 KIDVPYFKCL
-551 EQEFKDELKVLE
+551 EQEFKNELHVLE
-563 RQILDLIG
+563 CQILDLIG

-579 KQLGEVLYEKLG
+579 KQLSEILYEKLE

-602 KNLLKILDKHPS
+602 KSLLKILDKHPS

-728 SKALFGGD
+728 SKALFGED

-758 KKLSETLNIPLNEAK
+758 KKLSETLNISLNEAK

-808 RYRVFDFTGANDYV
+808 RYRVFDFTGANDYI

-877 NAPELQQE
+877 NALELQQE

-899 PLETSAFVA
+899 PLETSAFIA
-908 NRWNE
+908 KRWNE

>member
-20 LFRSYYMSAKNKPLT
+20 LFRSYYMSAKTKPLT

-109 GFTCVEVNGFE
+109 GFTCVEMSGFE

-229 KMYQALIQDKG
+229 KMYQALIQDKE

-292 NSPTPLILENTPLLD
+292 NSPLIVENAPTLDNAPILD
-307 SMPILENAPILDSV
+307 SMPILDNTPTLDST
-321 PILENAP
+321 
-328 ILDSVP
+328 
-334 ASDNAPKKSRMIV
+334 PKKSRLIV
-347 LESAAPLNA
+347 LENTAPLSA

-371 LVLNKEKKVLALAF
+371 LVLDKEKKVLALAF

-405 LEFLENA
+405 LEFLQNA
-412 FSQMLQHAQIVGHD
+412 FSQILQHACIIGHD

-439 VPLEN
+439 VSLEN
-444 IRIQDTQILAF
+444 IHIQDTQILAF

-468 REYLKEELIPHEKIK
+468 KEYLKEDLIPHEKIK
-483 DFKAKAEKSEQLNTE
+483 DFKTTSKAEKSELLSVE

-504 LCEYFETGGLEEG
+504 LCEYFEKGGLEEN

-533 MDMEFQGF
+533 MGMEFQGF

-551 EQEFKDELKVLE
+551 EQEFKNELNVLE

-614 IALILEY
+614 IPLILEY

-728 SKALFGGD
+728 SKALFGEE

-758 KKLSETLNIPLNEAK
+758 KKLSETLNIPLSEAK

-786 KDYLNRMKEE
+786 KDYLNGMREE

-808 RYRVFDFTGANDYV
+808 RYRVFDFNGVNDYI

-877 NAPELQQE
+877 NAPELQRE

-899 PLETSAFVA
+899 PLETSAFIA
-908 NRWNE
+908 KRWNE

>member
-20 LFRSYYMSAKNKPLT
+20 LFRSYYMSAKTKPLT

-50 MVKKFYKDR
+50 MVKKFYKDK

-109 GFTCVEVNGFE
+109 GFTCVEISGFE
-120 ADDVIASLATL
+120 ADDVIATLATL

-157 GKTEFLA
+157 GKTEFLV

-229 KMYQALIQDKG
+229 KMYQALIQDKE

-249 TLERGCIKEFDFL
+249 TLERGCIKEFDFS

-292 NSPTPLILENTPLLD
+292 NSPTPLIV
-307 SMPILENAPILDSV
+307 ENAPILNNA
-321 PILENAP
+321 PTLEN
-328 ILDSVP
+328 VP
-334 ASDNAPKKSRMIV
+334 TLDNAPKKSRMIV
-347 LESAAPLNA
+347 LENTEPLSM

-371 LVLNKEKKVLALAF
+371 LVLDKEKKVLALAF

-405 LEFLENA
+405 LEFLQNA
-412 FSQMLQHAQIVGHD
+412 FSQILQHACIIGHD

-468 REYLKEELIPHEKIK
+468 KEYLKEDLIPHEKIK
-483 DFKAKAEKSEQLNTE
+483 DFKTTSKAEKLEQLNME

-504 LCEYFETGGLEEG
+504 LCEYFEKGGLEEG
-517 LLTLARDI
+517 LLTLAKEI

-551 EQEFKDELKVLE
+551 EQEFKNELNVLE

-614 IALILEY
+614 IPLILEY

-634 LLRLKDKDD
+634 LLHLRDKDD

-681 GFIASSKEYCLLGV
+681 GFIASSKGYCLLGV

-728 SKALFGGD
+728 SKALFGEE

-758 KKLSETLNIPLNEAK
+758 KKLSETLNIPLSEAK

-786 KDYLNRMKEE
+786 KDYLNGMREE

-808 RYRVFDFTGANDYV
+808 RYRVFDFNGVNDYV

-899 PLETSAFVA
+899 PLETSAFIA
-908 NRWNE
+908 KRWNE

>member
-109 GFTCVEVNGFE
+109 GFTCVEISGFE

-157 GKTEFLA
+157 GKTEFLV

-188 SDNYKGVKGIGSKN
+188 SDNYKGIKGIGNKN

-214 KIYENLDLAKNLLSP
+214 KIYENLDLVKNLLSP
-229 KMYQALIQDKG
+229 KMYQALIQDKE

-249 TLERGCIKEFDFL
+249 TLERECIKEFDFL

-292 NSPTPLILENTPLLD
+292 NSPTPFIVENAPALENTPT
-307 SMPILENAPILDSV
+307 LENAPILDST
-321 PILENAP
+321 PIL
-328 ILDSVP
+328 
-334 ASDNAPKKSRMIV
+334 DNAPKKSRMIV
-347 LESAAPLNA
+347 LENTAPLSM

-371 LVLNKEKKVLALAF
+371 LVLDKEKKILALAF

-405 LEFLENA
+405 LEFLQNA
-412 FSQMLQHAQIVGHD
+412 FSQMLQHAQIIGHD

-439 VPLEN
+439 VSLEN

-468 REYLKEELIPHEKIK
+468 KEYLKEDLISHEKIK
-483 DFKAKAEKSEQLNTE
+483 DFKTKSKAEKSEQLNTE

-504 LCEYFETGGLEEG
+504 LCEYFEKGGLEEG
-517 LLTLARDI
+517 LLILAREI

-533 MDMEFQGF
+533 MGMEFQGF

-551 EQEFKDELKVLE
+551 EQEFKNELNVLE

-614 IALILEY
+614 IPLILEY

-728 SKALFGGD
+728 SKALFGED

-758 KKLSETLNIPLNEAK
+758 KKLSETLNIPLSEAK

-786 KDYLNRMKEE
+786 KDYLNGMREE

-808 RYRVFDFTGANDYV
+808 RYRVFDFNGVNDYV

-899 PLETSAFVA
+899 PLETSAFIA
-908 NRWNE
+908 KRWNE

>member
-20 LFRSYYMSAKNKPLT
+20 LFRSYYMSTKNKPLT

-59 KNMPFIVFALESQ
+59 KNMSFIVFALESQ

-164 KDCVEKYGILPSQ
+164 QDCVEKYGILPSQ

-202 AKELLQQLGSLE
+202 AKELLQRLGSLE

-229 KMYQALIQDKG
+229 KMYQALIQDKE

-292 NSPTPLILENTPLLD
+292 NSPTPLILENAPLLDNTPLL
-307 SMPILENAPILDSV
+307 
-321 PILENAP
+321 
-328 ILDSVP
+328 
-334 ASDNAPKKSRMIV
+334 DNAPKKSRLIV
-347 LESAAPLNA
+347 LENTAFLSA
-356 FLEKLKNPNARVFMR
+356 FLEKLKKTNARIFMR
-371 LVLNKEKKVLALAF
+371 LVLDKEKKVLALAF
-385 LLQDQG
+385 LLEDQG

-405 LEFLENA
+405 LEFLQNA
-412 FSQMLQHAQIVGHD
+412 FSQMLQHVQIIGHD

-439 VPLEN
+439 VSLEN

-468 REYLKEELIPHEKIK
+468 KQYLKEEWIPHEKIK
-483 DFKAKAEKSEQLNTE
+483 DFKTKSKAVKLEQLDME

-504 LCEYFETGGLEEG
+504 LCEYFEKGGLEEG
-517 LLTLARDI
+517 LLALAREV
-525 ETPFVKVL
+525 ETPFMKVL
-533 MDMEFQGF
+533 MGMEFQGF
-541 KIDAPYFKRL
+541 KIDTPYFKRL
-551 EQEFKDELKVLE
+551 EQEFKNELHVLE
-563 RQILDLIG
+563 RQILNLIG

-579 KQLGEVLYEKLG
+579 KQLSEILYEKLE
-591 LPKNKSHSTDE
+591 LPQNKSHSTDE
-602 KNLLKILDKHPS
+602 KSLLKILDKHPS

-713 LMEAFLKGRDIHLET
+713 LIDAFLKGRDIHLET
-728 SKALFGGD
+728 SKALFGED

-877 NAPELQQE
+877 NALELQQE

-899 PLETSAFVA
+899 PLETSAFMA
-908 NRWNE
+908 KRWNE

>member
-20 LFRSYYMSAKNKPLT
+20 LFRSYYMSAKTKPLT
-35 NDKGFPTGLLTGLVG
+35 NVKGFPTGLLTGLVG

-188 SDNYKGVKGIGSKN
+188 SDNYKGIKGIGSKN

-292 NSPTPLILENTPLLD
+292 NSPLIVENAPLLD
-307 SMPILENAPILDSV
+307 NAPTLENA
-321 PILENAP
+321 
-328 ILDSVP
+328 P
-334 ASDNAPKKSRMIV
+334 ASDNAPKKSCMIV
-347 LESAAPLNA
+347 LESAEPLSM

-371 LVLNKEKKVLALAF
+371 LVLDKEKKVLALGF
-385 LLQDQG
+385 LLQEQG

-405 LEFLENA
+405 LEFLQNA

-468 REYLKEELIPHEKIK
+468 REYLKEDLIPHEKIK
-483 DFKAKAEKSEQLNTE
+483 DFKTTSKAEKSEQLSLE

-504 LCEYFETGGLEEG
+504 LCEYFEKGGLEEG
-517 LLTLARDI
+517 LLILARDI
-525 ETPFVKVL
+525 ETPFMKVL

-579 KQLGEVLYEKLG
+579 KQLSEILYEKLK

-786 KDYLNRMKEE
+786 KDYLNGMREE

-808 RYRVFDFTGANDYV
+808 RYRVFDFNGVNDYI

-852 RFKNNPSVRLL
+852 RFKNDSSVRLL

-885 IQRILNDEVYPLRV
+885 IQRILNNEVYALRV

>member
-1 MEQPVIKEGTLALI
+1 MEEPAIKEGTLALI

-20 LFRSYYMSAKNKPLT
+20 LFRSYYMGAKNKPLT
-35 NDKGFPTGLLTGLVG
+35 NVKGFPTGLLTGLVG

-101 ALEWLQKM
+101 ALKWLQKM
-109 GFTCVEVNGFE
+109 GFTCVKVSGFE

-202 AKELLQQLGSLE
+202 AKELLQRLGSLE

-249 TLERGCIKEFDFL
+249 TLERECIKEFDFS
-262 SCAFP
+262 SCTFP

-292 NSPTPLILENTPLLD
+292 NSPTPLILDNTPLL
-307 SMPILENAPILDSV
+307 ENTPV
-321 PILENAP
+321 
-328 ILDSVP
+328 
-334 ASDNAPKKSRMIV
+334 SDNAPKKSRMIV
-347 LESAAPLNA
+347 LENTASLSA
-356 FLEKLKNPNARVFMR
+356 FLEKLKKTNARIFMR
-371 LVLNKEKKVLALAF
+371 LALDKEKKVLALAF
-385 LLQDQG
+385 LYEDQG

-405 LEFLENA
+405 LEFLQNA
-412 FSQMLQHAQIVGHD
+412 FFKMLQHAQIIGHD

-439 VPLEN
+439 VSLEN

-468 REYLKEELIPHEKIK
+468 KEYLKEELIPHEKIK
-483 DFKAKAEKSEQLNTE
+483 DFKTKSKAGKLEQLDME

-504 LCEYFETGGLEEG
+504 LCEYFEKGGLEEG
-517 LLTLARDI
+517 LLALAREV

-533 MDMEFQGF
+533 MGMEFQGF

-551 EQEFKDELKVLE
+551 EQEFKNELHVLE

-579 KQLGEVLYEKLG
+579 KQLSEILYEKLE
-591 LPKNKSHSTDE
+591 LPQNKSHSTDE
-602 KNLLKILDKHPS
+602 KSLLKILDKHPS

-713 LMEAFLKGRDIHLET
+713 LMDAFLKGRDIHLET
-728 SKALFGGD
+728 SKALFGED

-808 RYRVFDFTGANDYV
+808 RYRVFDFTGANDYI

-852 RFKNNPSVRLL
+852 RFKNDPSVRLL

-877 NAPELQQE
+877 NALELQQE

-899 PLETSAFVA
+899 PLETSAFIA
-908 NRWNE
+908 KRWNE

>member
-1 MEQPVIKEGTLALI
+1 MEEPVIKEGTLALI

-50 MVKKFYKDR
+50 MVKKFYKDK

-109 GFTCVEVNGFE
+109 GFTCVEVSGFE

-202 AKELLQQLGSLE
+202 AKELLQRLGSLE

-229 KMYQALIQDKG
+229 KMYQALIQDKE

-249 TLERGCIKEFDFL
+249 TLERGCIKEFDFS

-292 NSPTPLILENTPLLD
+292 NSPTPLILDNAPPLENVPLL
-307 SMPILENAPILDSV
+307 
-321 PILENAP
+321 
-328 ILDSVP
+328 
-334 ASDNAPKKSRMIV
+334 DNAPKKSRMIV
-347 LESAAPLNA
+347 LENTEPLSA
-356 FLEKLKNPNARVFMR
+356 FLERLKKTNERIFMR
-371 LVLNKEKKVLALAF
+371 LALDKEKKVLALAF
-385 LLQDQG
+385 LYEDQG

-405 LEFLENA
+405 LEFLQNA
-412 FSQMLQHAQIVGHD
+412 FFKMLQHAQIIGHD

-439 VPLEN
+439 VSLEN

-468 REYLKEELIPHEKIK
+468 KQYLKEELIPHEKIK
-483 DFKAKAEKSEQLNTE
+483 DFKTKSKAGKLEQLDRE

-504 LCEYFETGGLEEG
+504 LCEYFEKGGLEEN
-517 LLTLARDI
+517 LLALAREV

-533 MDMEFQGF
+533 MGMEFQGF
-541 KIDAPYFKRL
+541 KIDAPYFKQL
-551 EQEFKDELKVLE
+551 EQEFKNELHVLE
-563 RQILDLIG
+563 RQILELIG

-579 KQLGEVLYEKLG
+579 KQLSEILYEKLE
-591 LPKNKSHSTDE
+591 LPQSKSHSTDE
-602 KNLLKILDKHPS
+602 KSLLKILDKHPS

-713 LMEAFLKGRDIHLET
+713 LIDAFLKGRDIHLET
-728 SKALFGGD
+728 SKALFGED

-808 RYRVFDFTGANDYV
+808 RYRVFDFTGANDYI

-877 NAPELQQE
+877 NALELQQE

>member
-1 MEQPVIKEGTLALI
+1 MEEPVIKEGTLALI

-20 LFRSYYMSAKNKPLT
+20 LFRSYFMGAKNKPLT
-35 NDKGFPTGLLTGLVG
+35 NNKGFPTGLLTGLVG

-72 TKTKRAEKLGEYKQN
+72 TKTKRAEKLGEYKKN

-109 GFTCVEVNGFE
+109 GFVCVEVSGFE

-202 AKELLQQLGSLE
+202 AKELLQRLGSLE
-214 KIYENLDLAKNLLSP
+214 KIYENLDLAKNLLGP
-229 KMYQALIQDKG
+229 KMYQALIQDKE

-249 TLERGCIKEFDFL
+249 TLERGCIKEFDFS

-292 NSPTPLILENTPLLD
+292 NSPTPLILDNTPLLENTPLL
-307 SMPILENAPILDSV
+307 
-321 PILENAP
+321 
-328 ILDSVP
+328 
-334 ASDNAPKKSRMIV
+334 DNAPKKSRMIV
-347 LESAAPLNA
+347 LENTESFSA
-356 FLEKLKNPNARVFMR
+356 FLEKLEKTKARIFMR
-371 LVLNKEKKVLALAF
+371 LVLDKEKKVLALAF
-385 LLQDQG
+385 LYEDQG

-405 LEFLENA
+405 LEFLQNA
-412 FSQMLQHAQIVGHD
+412 FFKMLQHAQIIGHD

-439 VPLEN
+439 VSLEN

-468 REYLKEELIPHEKIK
+468 KEYLKEEWILHEKIK
-483 DFKAKAEKSEQLNTE
+483 DFKTKSKAEKLEQLDRE
-498 LNALKR
+498 LHALKR
-504 LCEYFETGGLEEG
+504 LCEYFEKGGLEEG
-517 LLTLARDI
+517 LLALAREI
-525 ETPFVKVL
+525 ETPFMKVL
-533 MDMEFQGF
+533 MGMEFQGF

-551 EQEFKDELKVLE
+551 EQEFKNELHVLE

-579 KQLGEVLYEKLG
+579 KQLGEILYEKLE
-591 LPKNKSHSTDE
+591 LPQNKSHSTDE
-602 KNLLKILDKHPS
+602 KSLLKILDKHPS

-713 LMEAFLKGRDIHLET
+713 LMDAFLKGRDIHLET
-728 SKALFGGD
+728 SKALFGED

-808 RYRVFDFTGANDYV
+808 RYRVFDFAGANDYI

-877 NAPELQQE
+877 NALELQQE

-899 PLETSAFVA
+899 PLETSAFMA
-908 NRWNE
+908 KRWNE

>member
-109 GFTCVEVNGFE
+109 GFTCVEISGFE

-131 SPYKTR
+131 SPYKTH

-164 KDCVEKYGILPSQ
+164 QDCVEKYGILPSQ

-188 SDNYKGVKGIGSKN
+188 SDNYKGIKGIGSKN

-229 KMYQALIQDKG
+229 KMYQALIQDKE

-292 NSPTPLILENTPLLD
+292 NSPLILDNAPALD
-307 SMPILENAPILDSV
+307 SMPASENAPT
-321 PILENAP
+321 
-328 ILDSVP
+328 
-334 ASDNAPKKSRMIV
+334 SDNAPALDNAPRKSRMIV
-347 LESAAPLNA
+347 LESAEPLSM
-356 FLEKLKNPNARVFMR
+356 FLEKLEKTNARIFAR
-371 LVLNKEKKVLALAF
+371 LVLDKDKKILALAF

-412 FSQMLQHAQIVGHD
+412 FSQMLQHACIIGHD

-439 VPLEN
+439 VSLEN

-468 REYLKEELIPHEKIK
+468 REYLKEDLIPHEKIK
-483 DFKAKAEKSEQLNTE
+483 DFKTTSKAEKLEQLDME

-504 LCEYFETGGLEEG
+504 LCEYFEKGGLEEN
-517 LLTLARDI
+517 LLALAREV
-525 ETPFVKVL
+525 ETPFMKVL
-533 MDMEFQGF
+533 MGMEFQGF

-551 EQEFKDELKVLE
+551 EQEFKDELNVLE

-571 VDFNLNSP
+571 MDFNLNSP

-614 IALILEY
+614 IPLILEY

-786 KDYLNRMKEE
+786 KDYLNGMKEE

-808 RYRVFDFTGANDYV
+808 RYRVFDFTGVNDYV

>member
-1 MEQPVIKEGTLALI
+1 MEQPAIKEGTLALI

-50 MVKKFYKDR
+50 MVKKFYKNK

-109 GFTCVEVNGFE
+109 GFTCVEVSGFE

-157 GKTEFLA
+157 GKTEFLV

-202 AKELLQQLGSLE
+202 AKELLQRLGSLE

-229 KMYQALIQDKG
+229 KMYQALIQDKE

-249 TLERGCIKEFDFL
+249 TLERGCIKEFDFS

-292 NSPTPLILENTPLLD
+292 NSPTPLILDNTPLL
-307 SMPILENAPILDSV
+307 ENT
-321 PILENAP
+321 
-328 ILDSVP
+328 P

-347 LESAAPLNA
+347 LENTEPLSA
-356 FLEKLKNPNARVFMR
+356 FLEKLKKTNARIFMR
-371 LVLNKEKKVLALAF
+371 LVLDKEKKVLALAF
-385 LLQDQG
+385 LYEDQG
-391 YFLPLEEALFSPFS
+391 YFLPLKEALFSPFS
-405 LEFLENA
+405 LEFLQNA
-412 FSQMLQHAQIVGHD
+412 FFKMLQHVQIIGHD

-439 VPLEN
+439 VSLEN

-468 REYLKEELIPHEKIK
+468 KEYLKEELILHEKIK
-483 DFKAKAEKSEQLNTE
+483 DFKTKSKAEKSEQLDRE
-498 LNALKR
+498 LNALRR
-504 LCEYFETGGLEEG
+504 LCEYFEKGGLEEG
-517 LLTLARDI
+517 LLALAREV

-533 MDMEFQGF
+533 MGMEFQGF

-551 EQEFKDELKVLE
+551 EQEFKNELHVLE
-563 RQILDLIG
+563 RQILELIG
-571 VDFNLNSP
+571 TDFNLNSP
-579 KQLGEVLYEKLG
+579 KQLSEILYEKLE

-602 KNLLKILDKHPS
+602 KSLLKILDKHPS

-713 LMEAFLKGRDIHLET
+713 LMDAFLKGRDIHLET
-728 SKALFGGD
+728 SKALFGED

-808 RYRVFDFTGANDYV
+808 RYRVFDFVGVNDYI

-877 NAPELQQE
+877 NALELQQE

-899 PLETSAFVA
+899 PLETSAFMA
-908 NRWNE
+908 KRWNE

>member
-50 MVKKFYKDR
+50 MVKKFYKDK

-109 GFTCVEVNGFE
+109 GFACVEVSGFE

-202 AKELLQQLGSLE
+202 AKELLQRLGSLE

-229 KMYQALIQDKG
+229 KMYQALIQDKA

-249 TLERGCIKEFDFL
+249 TLERGCIKEFDFS

-292 NSPTPLILENTPLLD
+292 NSPTPLILDNTLLLDNTPAL
-307 SMPILENAPILDSV
+307 
-321 PILENAP
+321 
-328 ILDSVP
+328 
-334 ASDNAPKKSRMIV
+334 DNAPKKSRLIV
-347 LESAAPLNA
+347 LENTEPLSA
-356 FLEKLKNPNARVFMR
+356 FLEKLEKTNARIFMR
-371 LVLNKEKKVLALAF
+371 LVLDKEKKVLALAF
-385 LLQDQG
+385 LYEDQG

-405 LEFLENA
+405 LEFLQNA
-412 FSQMLQHAQIVGHD
+412 FFKMLQHAQIVGHD

-468 REYLKEELIPHEKIK
+468 KEYLKEEWIPHEKIK
-483 DFKAKAEKSEQLNTE
+483 DFKTKSKAGKLEQLDME

-504 LCEYFETGGLEEG
+504 LCEYFEKGGLEEG
-517 LLTLARDI
+517 LLALAREV

-533 MDMEFQGF
+533 MGMEFQGF
-541 KIDAPYFKRL
+541 KIDAPYFKHL
-551 EQEFKDELKVLE
+551 EQEFKNELHVLE
-563 RQILDLIG
+563 CQILELIG
-571 VDFNLNSP
+571 TNFNLNSP
-579 KQLGEVLYEKLG
+579 KQLSEILYEKLE
-591 LPKNKSHSTDE
+591 LPKNKSRSTDE
-602 KNLLKILDKHPS
+602 KSLLKILDKHPS

-681 GFIASSKEYCLLGV
+681 GFISSSKEYCLLGV

-728 SKALFGGD
+728 SKALFGED

-808 RYRVFDFTGANDYV
+808 RYRVFDFTGANDYI

-852 RFKNNPSVRLL
+852 RFKNDPSVRLL

-877 NAPELQQE
+877 NALELQQE

-899 PLETSAFVA
+899 PLETSAFMA
-908 NRWNE
+908 KRWNE

>member
-20 LFRSYYMSAKNKPLT
+20 LFRSYYMSAKTKPLT

-109 GFTCVEVNGFE
+109 GFTCVEISGFE
-120 ADDVIASLATL
+120 ADDVIATLATL

-202 AKELLQQLGSLE
+202 AKELLQRLGSLE

-229 KMYQALIQDKG
+229 KMYQALIHDKG

-292 NSPTPLILENTPLLD
+292 NSPLIVENAPTSDSTPALDSAPILD
-307 SMPILENAPILDSV
+307 SMPILNNS
-321 PILENAP
+321 
-328 ILDSVP
+328 
-334 ASDNAPKKSRMIV
+334 PKKSRMIV
-347 LESAAPLNA
+347 LESAEPLSM
-356 FLEKLKNPNARVFMR
+356 FLEKLENPNARVFMR
-371 LVLNKEKKVLALAF
+371 LVLDKEKKVLALAF

-405 LEFLENA
+405 LEFLQNA
-412 FSQMLQHAQIVGHD
+412 FSQMLQHAQIIGHD

-439 VPLEN
+439 VSLEN
-444 IRIQDTQILAF
+444 IHIQDTQILAF

-468 REYLKEELIPHEKIK
+468 KEYLKEDLVSHEKIK
-483 DFKAKAEKSEQLNTE
+483 DFKTKSKAEKSELLSME

-504 LCEYFETGGLEEG
+504 LCEYFEKGGLEEG
-517 LLTLARDI
+517 LLILARDI
-525 ETPFVKVL
+525 ETPFMKVL
-533 MDMEFQGF
+533 MGMEFQGF
-541 KIDAPYFKRL
+541 KIDVPYFKRL
-551 EQEFKDELKVLE
+551 EQEFKNELNVLE

-579 KQLGEVLYEKLG
+579 KQLGEVLYDKLG

-614 IALILEY
+614 IPLILEY

-758 KKLSETLNIPLNEAK
+758 KKLSETLNIPLSEAK

-786 KDYLNRMKEE
+786 KDYLNGMREE

-808 RYRVFDFTGANDYV
+808 RYRVFDFNGVNDYT

-899 PLETSAFVA
+899 PLETSAFIA
-908 NRWNE
+908 KRWNE

>member
-1 MEQPVIKEGTLALI
+1 MMEQPVIKEGTLALI

-20 LFRSYYMSAKNKPLT
+20 LFRSYYMSAKTKPLT

-50 MVKKFYKDR
+50 MVKKFYKDK

-72 TKTKRAEKLGEYKQN
+72 AKTKRAEKLGEYKQN

-109 GFTCVEVNGFE
+109 GFTCVEISGFE

-144 FNQLLSDKIALFD
+144 FNQLLSDKVALFD

-202 AKELLQQLGSLE
+202 AKELLQRLGSLE

-229 KMYQALIQDKG
+229 KMYQALINDKE

-249 TLERGCIKEFDFL
+249 TLERECIKEFDFL

-292 NSPTPLILENTPLLD
+292 NSPTPLILENAPTLD
-307 SMPILENAPILDSV
+307 NTPIL
-321 PILENAP
+321 
-328 ILDSVP
+328 
-334 ASDNAPKKSRMIV
+334 DNAPKKSRMIV
-347 LESAAPLNA
+347 LESTVPLSA
-356 FLEKLKNPNARVFMR
+356 FLEKLKKTNARIFAR
-371 LVLNKEKKVLALAF
+371 LVLDKEKKVLALAF
-385 LLQDQG
+385 LLEDQG

-405 LEFLENA
+405 LEFLQNA
-412 FSQMLQHAQIVGHD
+412 FSQMLQHACIIGHD

-468 REYLKEELIPHEKIK
+468 KEYLKEEWIPHEKIK
-483 DFKAKAEKSEQLNTE
+483 DFKTKSKAEKLERLDME

-504 LCEYFETGGLEEG
+504 LCEYFEKGGLEEG
-517 LLTLARDI
+517 LLALAKEV
-525 ETPFVKVL
+525 ETPFVEVL
-533 MDMEFQGF
+533 MGMEFQGF

-551 EQEFKDELKVLE
+551 EQEFKNELHVLE
-563 RQILDLIG
+563 RQILELIG

-579 KQLGEVLYEKLG
+579 KQLSEILYEKLE
-591 LPKNKSHSTDE
+591 LPQNKSHSTDE
-602 KNLLKILDKHPS
+602 KSLLKILDKHPS

-713 LMEAFLKGRDIHLET
+713 LMDAFLKGRDIHLET
-728 SKALFGGD
+728 SRALFGGD

-758 KKLSETLNIPLNEAK
+758 KKLSETLNISLNEAK
-773 SYIEAYFKRFPSI
+773 NYIEAYFKRFPSI

-808 RYRVFDFTGANDYV
+808 RYRVFDFTGANDYI

-877 NAPELQQE
+877 NALELQQE

>member
-1 MEQPVIKEGTLALI
+1 MEELKEGTLALI

-20 LFRSYYMSAKNKPLT
+20 LFRSYFMSAKNKPLT

-72 TKTKRAEKLGEYKQN
+72 TKTKRAEKLGEYKKN

-109 GFTCVEVNGFE
+109 GFTCVEVSGFE

-202 AKELLQQLGSLE
+202 AKELLQRLGSLE
-214 KIYENLDLAKNLLSP
+214 KIYENLDLAKNLLNP
-229 KMYQALIQDKG
+229 KMYQALIQDKE

-249 TLERGCIKEFDFL
+249 TLERGCIKEFDFS

-292 NSPTPLILENTPLLD
+292 NSPTPLILENTPLL
-307 SMPILENAPILDSV
+307 ENT
-321 PILENAP
+321 
-328 ILDSVP
+328 P

-347 LESAAPLNA
+347 LENTEPLSA
-356 FLEKLKNPNARVFMR
+356 FLEKLKKTNARIFMR
-371 LVLNKEKKVLALAF
+371 LVLDKEKKVLALAF
-385 LLQDQG
+385 LLEDQG

-405 LEFLENA
+405 LEFLQNA
-412 FSQMLQHAQIVGHD
+412 FFKMLQHAQIIGHD

-468 REYLKEELIPHEKIK
+468 KQYLKEELVPHEKIK
-483 DFKAKAEKSEQLNTE
+483 DFKTKSKAEKLEQLDRE
-498 LNALKR
+498 LHALKR
-504 LCEYFETGGLEEG
+504 LCEYFEKGGLEEG
-517 LLTLARDI
+517 LLALAREV
-525 ETPFVKVL
+525 ETPLMKVL
-533 MDMEFQGF
+533 MGMEFQGF

-551 EQEFKDELKVLE
+551 EQEFKNELQVLE

-571 VDFNLNSP
+571 ANFNLNSP
-579 KQLGEVLYEKLG
+579 KQLSEILYEKLE
-591 LPKNKSHSTDE
+591 LPQNKSRSTDE

-681 GFIASSKEYCLLGV
+681 GFIASSEEYCLLGV

-713 LMEAFLKGRDIHLET
+713 LMDAFLKGRDIHLET
-728 SKALFGGD
+728 SKALFGED

-808 RYRVFDFTGANDYV
+808 RYRVFDFTGTNDHI

-877 NAPELQQE
+877 NALELQQE

-899 PLETSAFVA
+899 PLETSAFMA
-908 NRWNE
+908 KRWNE

>member
-50 MVKKFYKDR
+50 MVKKFYKDK

-109 GFTCVEVNGFE
+109 GFTCVEVSGFE

-202 AKELLQQLGSLE
+202 AKELLQRLGSLE

-229 KMYQALIQDKG
+229 KMYQALIQDKE

-249 TLERGCIKEFDFL
+249 TLERGCIKEFDFS

-292 NSPTPLILENTPLLD
+292 NSPTPLILDNTLLLDNTPAL
-307 SMPILENAPILDSV
+307 
-321 PILENAP
+321 
-328 ILDSVP
+328 
-334 ASDNAPKKSRMIV
+334 DNALKKSRMIV
-347 LESAAPLNA
+347 LENTAPLSA
-356 FLEKLKNPNARVFMR
+356 FLEKLKKTNARIFMR
-371 LVLNKEKKVLALAF
+371 LVLDKEKKVLALAF
-385 LLQDQG
+385 LYEDQG

-405 LEFLENA
+405 LEFLQNA
-412 FSQMLQHAQIVGHD
+412 FFKMLQHAQIVGHD
-426 LKPLLSFL
+426 LKSLLSFL

-439 VPLEN
+439 VSLEN

-468 REYLKEELIPHEKIK
+468 KQYLKEEWIPHEKIK
-483 DFKAKAEKSEQLNTE
+483 DFKTKSKAGKLEQLDRE

-504 LCEYFETGGLEEG
+504 LCEYFEKGGLEEG
-517 LLTLARDI
+517 LLALAREI
-525 ETPFVKVL
+525 ETPFMKVL
-533 MDMEFQGF
+533 MGMEFQGF

-551 EQEFKDELKVLE
+551 GQEFKNELHVLE
-563 RQILDLIG
+563 RQILELIG

-579 KQLGEVLYEKLG
+579 KQLSEILYEKLE
-591 LPKNKSHSTDE
+591 LPQNKSHSTDE
-602 KNLLKILDKHPS
+602 KSLLKILDKHPS

-713 LMEAFLKGRDIHLET
+713 LMDAFLKGRDIHLET
-728 SKALFGGD
+728 SKALFGED

-773 SYIEAYFKRFPSI
+773 SYIEAYFKRFPNI

-808 RYRVFDFTGANDYV
+808 RYRVFDFNGANDYI
-822 KGNYLREGVNAIFQG
+822 KSNYLREGVNAIFQG

-877 NAPELQQE
+877 NALELQQE

-908 NRWNE
+908 KRWNE

>member
-1 MEQPVIKEGTLALI
+1 MEEPVIKEGTLALI

-50 MVKKFYKDR
+50 MVKKFYKDK

-109 GFTCVEVNGFE
+109 GFTCVEVSGFE

-202 AKELLQQLGSLE
+202 AKELLQRLGSLE

-229 KMYQALIQDKG
+229 KMYQALIQDKE

-249 TLERGCIKEFDFL
+249 TLERGCIKEFDFS
-262 SCAFP
+262 SCTFP

-292 NSPTPLILENTPLLD
+292 NSPTPLILDNTPLLD
-307 SMPILENAPILDSV
+307 NTL
-321 PILENAP
+321 
-328 ILDSVP
+328 
-334 ASDNAPKKSRMIV
+334 ASDSTPKKSRMIV
-347 LESAAPLNA
+347 LENTVPLSA
-356 FLEKLKNPNARVFMR
+356 FLEKLKKTNARIFMR
-371 LVLNKEKKVLALAF
+371 LVLDKEKKVLALAF
-385 LLQDQG
+385 LYEDQG

-405 LEFLENA
+405 LEFLQNA
-412 FSQMLQHAQIVGHD
+412 FSQILQHAQIIGHD

-439 VPLEN
+439 VSLEY

-468 REYLKEELIPHEKIK
+468 KQYLKEELIPHEKIK
-483 DFKAKAEKSEQLNTE
+483 DFKTKSKAGKLEQLDME

-504 LCEYFETGGLEEG
+504 LCEYFEKGGLEEG
-517 LLTLARDI
+517 LLALAREV

-533 MDMEFQGF
+533 MGMEFQGF

-551 EQEFKDELKVLE
+551 EQEFKNELHALE

-571 VDFNLNSP
+571 ADFNLNSP
-579 KQLGEVLYEKLG
+579 KQLSEILYEKLE

-602 KNLLKILDKHPS
+602 KSLLKILDKHPS

-713 LMEAFLKGRDIHLET
+713 LMDAFLKGRDIHLET
-728 SKALFGGD
+728 SKALFGED

-808 RYRVFDFTGANDYV
+808 RYRVFDFTGVNDYI

-877 NAPELQQE
+877 NALELQQE

-899 PLETSAFVA
+899 PLETSAFIA
-908 NRWNE
+908 KRWNE

>member
-1 MEQPVIKEGTLALI
+1 MEEPVIKEGSLALI
-15 DTFAY
+15 DTFTY

-50 MVKKFYKDR
+50 MVKKFYKDK

-109 GFTCVEVNGFE
+109 GFTCVEVSGFE

-202 AKELLQQLGSLE
+202 AKELLQRLGSLE

-229 KMYQALIQDKG
+229 KMYQALIQDKA

-249 TLERGCIKEFDFL
+249 TLERGCIKEFDFS

-292 NSPTPLILENTPLLD
+292 NSPTPLILDNTPLLD
-307 SMPILENAPILDSV
+307 NT
-321 PILENAP
+321 
-328 ILDSVP
+328 P
-334 ASDNAPKKSRMIV
+334 ASDNTPKKSRMIV
-347 LESAAPLNA
+347 LENTEPLSA
-356 FLEKLKNPNARVFMR
+356 FLEKLKKTNARIFMR
-371 LVLNKEKKVLALAF
+371 LALDKEKKVLALAF
-385 LLQDQG
+385 LLEDQG

-405 LEFLENA
+405 LEFLQNA
-412 FSQMLQHAQIVGHD
+412 FSQMLQHAQIIGHD

-439 VPLEN
+439 VSLEN

-468 REYLKEELIPHEKIK
+468 KEYLKEEWISHEKIK
-483 DFKAKAEKSEQLNTE
+483 DFKTKSKAGKLEQLDME

-504 LCEYFETGGLEEG
+504 LCEYFEKGGLEEN
-517 LLTLARDI
+517 LLALAREV

-533 MDMEFQGF
+533 MGMEFQGF

-551 EQEFKDELKVLE
+551 EQEFKNELHVLE
-563 RQILDLIG
+563 RQILELIG
-571 VDFNLNSP
+571 ANFNLNSP
-579 KQLGEVLYEKLG
+579 KQLSEVLYEKLE
-591 LPKNKSHSTDE
+591 LPKNKSRSTDE
-602 KNLLKILDKHPS
+602 KSLLKILDKHPS

-713 LMEAFLKGRDIHLET
+713 LIDAFLKGRDIHLET
-728 SKALFGGD
+728 SKALFGED

-796 ILKTSKAFTLLG
+796 ILKTSKAFTLLR
-808 RYRVFDFTGANDYV
+808 RYRVFDFTGANDYI

-877 NAPELQQE
+877 NALELQQE

-899 PLETSAFVA
+899 PLETSAFMA
-908 NRWNE
+908 KRWNE

>member
-1 MEQPVIKEGTLALI
+1 MEEPVIKEGTLALI

-50 MVKKFYKDR
+50 MVKKFYKDK

-164 KDCVEKYGILPSQ
+164 EDCVEKYGILPSQ

-202 AKELLQQLGSLE
+202 AKELLQRLGSLE
-214 KIYENLDLAKNLLSP
+214 KIYENLDLVKNLLSP
-229 KMYQALIQDKG
+229 KMYQALIQDKE

-249 TLERGCIKEFDFL
+249 TLERGCIKEFDFS

-292 NSPTPLILENTPLLD
+292 NSPTPLILDNAPLLENT
-307 SMPILENAPILDSV
+307 
-321 PILENAP
+321 
-328 ILDSVP
+328 P

-347 LESAAPLNA
+347 LENTAFLSA
-356 FLEKLKNPNARVFMR
+356 FLERLKKTNARIFMR
-371 LVLNKEKKVLALAF
+371 LVLDKDKKVLALAF
-385 LLQDQG
+385 LLEDQG

-412 FSQMLQHAQIVGHD
+412 FSQMLQHAHIIGHD

-439 VPLEN
+439 ASLED

-468 REYLKEELIPHEKIK
+468 KEYLKEELIPHEKIK
-483 DFKAKAEKSEQLNTE
+483 DFKTTSKAEKLELLSVE
-498 LNALKR
+498 LNALRR
-504 LCEYFETGGLEEG
+504 LCEYFEKGGLEEG
-517 LLTLARDI
+517 LLALAREV
-525 ETPFVKVL
+525 ETPFMKVL
-533 MDMEFQGF
+533 MGMEFQGF

-551 EQEFKDELKVLE
+551 EQEFKNELHVLE
-563 RQILDLIG
+563 RQILELIG

-579 KQLGEVLYEKLG
+579 KQLSEILYEKLE
-591 LPKNKSHSTDE
+591 LPKNKSRSTDE

-758 KKLSETLNIPLNEAK
+758 KKLSETLNISLNEAK

-808 RYRVFDFTGANDYV
+808 RYRVFDFTGVNDYI

-877 NAPELQQE
+877 NALELQQE

-899 PLETSAFVA
+899 PLETSAFIA
-908 NRWNE
+908 KRWNE

>member
-109 GFTCVEVNGFE
+109 GFTCVEISGFE
-120 ADDVIASLATL
+120 ADDVIATLATL

-202 AKELLQQLGSLE
+202 AKELLQRLGSLE

-229 KMYQALIQDKG
+229 KMYQALIQDKA

-249 TLERGCIKEFDFL
+249 TLERGCIQEFDFL

-292 NSPTPLILENTPLLD
+292 NSPAPLILDNAPLLD
-307 SMPILENAPILDSV
+307 NT
-321 PILENAP
+321 
-328 ILDSVP
+328 P
-334 ASDNAPKKSRMIV
+334 ASDSTPKKSRMIV
-347 LESAAPLNA
+347 LENPESLSA
-356 FLEKLKNPNARVFMR
+356 FLEKLEKTNARIFAR

-385 LLQDQG
+385 LYEDQG

-405 LEFLENA
+405 LEFLQNA
-412 FSQMLQHAQIVGHD
+412 FSQMLQHAQIIGHD

-439 VPLEN
+439 VSLEN

-468 REYLKEELIPHEKIK
+468 KEYLKEDLIPHEKIK
-483 DFKAKAEKSEQLNTE
+483 DFKIKSKAEKLEQLDRE
-498 LNALKR
+498 LHALKR
-504 LCEYFETGGLEEG
+504 LCEYFEKGGLEEG
-517 LLTLARDI
+517 LLALAREV
-525 ETPFVKVL
+525 ETPFMKVL
-533 MDMEFQGF
+533 MGMEFQGF
-541 KIDAPYFKRL
+541 KIDVPYFKRL
-551 EQEFKDELKVLE
+551 EQEFKNELHVLE
-563 RQILDLIG
+563 CQILELIG

-579 KQLGEVLYEKLG
+579 KQLSEILYEKLE

-602 KNLLKILDKHPS
+602 KSLLKILDKHPS

-713 LMEAFLKGRDIHLET
+713 LMDAFLKGRDIHLET
-728 SKALFGGD
+728 SNALFGGD

-758 KKLSETLNIPLNEAK
+758 KKLSETLNISLNEAK

-786 KDYLNRMKEE
+786 KNYLNGMKEE

-837 SASDLL
+837 STSDLL

-899 PLETSAFVA
+899 PLETSAFIA
-908 NRWNE
+908 KRWNE
-913 LKG
+913 LKR

>member
-202 AKELLQQLGSLE
+202 AKELLQRLGSLE

-229 KMYQALIQDKG
+229 KMYQALIQDKA

-292 NSPTPLILENTPLLD
+292 NSPTPLIVENAPTLD
-307 SMPILENAPILDSV
+307 STPASDNAPILDSTSA
-321 PILENAP
+321 LE
-328 ILDSVP
+328 
-334 ASDNAPKKSRMIV
+334 NAPKKSRMIV
-347 LESAAPLNA
+347 LENAVPLSA
-356 FLEKLKNPNARVFMR
+356 FLEKLEKTNARIFMR

-385 LLQDQG
+385 LFKDQG

-405 LEFLENA
+405 LEFLQNA
-412 FSQMLQHAQIVGHD
+412 FSQMLQHAQIIGHD

-468 REYLKEELIPHEKIK
+468 KEYLKEDLIPHEKIK
-483 DFKAKAEKSEQLNTE
+483 DFKTTSKAEKLEQLNME

-504 LCEYFETGGLEEG
+504 LCEYFEKGGLEEG
-517 LLTLARDI
+517 LLTLVRDI

-533 MDMEFQGF
+533 MGMEFQGF

-579 KQLGEVLYEKLG
+579 KQLSEILYEKLK

-713 LMEAFLKGRDIHLET
+713 LMDAFLKGRDIHLET
-728 SKALFGGD
+728 SKALFGED

-786 KDYLNRMKEE
+786 KDYLNGMKEE

-808 RYRVFDFTGANDYV
+808 RYRVFDFTGVNDYV

-877 NAPELQQE
+877 NAPELQRE

>member
-20 LFRSYYMSAKNKPLT
+20 LFRSYYMSAKTKPLT

-109 GFTCVEVNGFE
+109 GFTCVEISGFE

-157 GKTEFLA
+157 GKTEFLV

-202 AKELLQQLGSLE
+202 AKELLQRLGSLE

-249 TLERGCIKEFDFL
+249 TLERGCIKEFDFS

-267 SENPLLKIKD
+267 SENPLLKIRD

-292 NSPTPLILENTPLLD
+292 NSPFIV
-307 SMPILENAPILDSV
+307 ENAPTLDSV
-321 PILENAP
+321 PILDNAP
-328 ILDSVP
+328 ALDNASIL
-334 ASDNAPKKSRMIV
+334 DNAPKKSRMIV
-347 LESAAPLNA
+347 LENA
-356 FLEKLKNPNARVFMR
+356 ELLSMFLEKLKNPNARVFAR
-371 LVLNKEKKVLALAF
+371 LVLNKEKEILALAF

-405 LEFLENA
+405 VEFLENA
-412 FSQMLQHAQIVGHD
+412 FSQMLQHAQIIGHD

-439 VPLEN
+439 VSLEN

-468 REYLKEELIPHEKIK
+468 KEYLKEELIPHEKIK
-483 DFKAKAEKSEQLNTE
+483 DFKTTSKAEKSEQLDME

-504 LCEYFETGGLEEG
+504 LCEYFEKGGLEEG

-525 ETPFVKVL
+525 ETPFMKVL
-533 MDMEFQGF
+533 INMEFQGF

-551 EQEFKDELKVLE
+551 EQEFKNELNVLE

-614 IALILEY
+614 IPLILEY

-786 KDYLNRMKEE
+786 KDCLNRMKEE

-808 RYRVFDFTGANDYV
+808 RYRVFDFTGANDYI

-877 NAPELQQE
+877 NALELQQE